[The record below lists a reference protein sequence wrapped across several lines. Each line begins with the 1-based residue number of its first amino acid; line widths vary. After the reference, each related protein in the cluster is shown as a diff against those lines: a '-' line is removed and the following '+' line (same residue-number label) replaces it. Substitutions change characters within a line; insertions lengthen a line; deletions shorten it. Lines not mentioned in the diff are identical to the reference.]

1 MVIGIAD
8 KKEHSAA
15 ISKTGTQTETFVVG
29 EIATKEIDVGAE
41 LGEQLLLQ
49 DLAGLLARGV
59 DEIELDMDEGTD
71 VLFCSEHLTFQDDN
85 PSVVQGGE
93 STYP

>member
-1 MVIGIAD
+1 MFLQKIV
-8 KKEHSAA
+8 S
-15 ISKTGTQTETFVVG
+15 
-29 EIATKEIDVGAE
+29 
-41 LGEQLLLQ
+41 LLQ
-49 DLAGLLARGV
+49 GRIDH
-59 DEIELDMDEGTD
+59 IELDMDEGTD